1 MRKTIYCFALALF
14 AQLFCSSAFGDVH
27 VTLKMAH
34 VEFLQYEKMNA
45 FVTIYNDENY
55 VVTIDSTKTNRTDAL
70 RFNVSHNM
78 KTPAV
83 RINKLPLADYIQL
96 KPGEKKTL
104 MFDLSTWYSVSPVG
118 SYAISAE
125 LEHGGRKWQSARQL
139 VDVVDGIELST
150 VTRSLPTD
158 PNRTRTYS
166 IRYWSRARREGLFFR
181 VEEEATGLVY
191 GVYFLGALVRINK
204 PAIRVDRKGN
214 ITIIHQS
221 GASIFT
227 KTTFTSEPYSV
238 RFVDQ
243 IYLDAKGKQYVRK
256 TK

>member
-1 MRKTIYCFALALF
+1 MKKTIYCFALALI
-14 AQLFCSSAFGDVH
+14 AQLFCSSAFGDVQ

-34 VEFLQYEKMNA
+34 VEFLQYEKMTA
-45 FVTIYNDENY
+45 FVTIYNDEDY
-55 VVTIDSTKTNRTDAL
+55 VVTVDSTKTNRTDAL
-70 RFNVSHNM
+70 RFNISHNM

-83 RINKLPLADYIQL
+83 RINRLPLADFIQL

-104 MFDLSTWYSVSPVG
+104 MLDLSMWYSVSPVG
-118 SYAISAE
+118 AYDISVE
-125 LEHGGRKWQSARQL
+125 LEHGGRKWQSKRQL

-150 VTRSLPTD
+150 VTRSLPGN
-158 PNRTRTYS
+158 PNRMRTYS
-166 IRYWSRARREGLFFR
+166 IRYWTRDRKECLFFR
-181 VEEEATGLVY
+181 AEEKESAMVY
-191 GVYFLGALVRINK
+191 GVYLLGGLIRVNQ

-221 GASIFT
+221 GQRIFT
-227 KTTFTSEPYSV
+227 KTTFQSKPYSV

-243 IYLDAKGKQYVRK
+243 VYLDEDGKQYVRE